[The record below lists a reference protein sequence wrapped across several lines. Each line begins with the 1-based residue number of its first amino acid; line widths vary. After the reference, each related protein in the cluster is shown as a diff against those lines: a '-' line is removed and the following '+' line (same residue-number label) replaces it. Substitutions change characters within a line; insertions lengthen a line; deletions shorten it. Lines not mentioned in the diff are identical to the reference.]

1 MLTSLALA
9 FLPPSLQTKP
19 DILEVTSIDVGE
31 GDAISVVAPQ
41 GRTLLVNAVPA
52 QPFPTWGQE
61 GRRTRSSHTCR

>member
-31 GDAISVVAPQ
+31 NL
-41 GRTLLVNAVPA
+41 GRGAARAHFARQCRTCAAVPDVG
-52 QPFPTWGQE
+52 P
-61 GRRTRSSHTCR
+61 RRPSDSVIPYLP